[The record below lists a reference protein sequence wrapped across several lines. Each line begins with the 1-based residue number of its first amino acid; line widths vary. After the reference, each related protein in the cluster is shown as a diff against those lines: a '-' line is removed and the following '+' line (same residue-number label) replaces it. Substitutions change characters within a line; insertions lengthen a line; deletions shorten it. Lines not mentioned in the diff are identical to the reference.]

1 MSEELMIGGASTPC
15 VYLDLKGSQT
25 KQLEGVEAGTGVKVV
40 LVGKVVS
47 VTERDMDGRYSGT
60 LEVEYSRL
68 RVIPESNEFGE
79 LVEDDDD

>member
-1 MSEELMIGGASTPC
+1 MSDELMMNGGGPPC

-25 KQLEGVEAGTGVKVV
+25 KQLEGVEVGTGVKIV
-40 LVGKVVS
+40 LQGKVIS
-47 VTERDMDGRYSGT
+47 VTERDVDGRYSGT
-60 LEVEYSRL
+60 LEVEYSRM